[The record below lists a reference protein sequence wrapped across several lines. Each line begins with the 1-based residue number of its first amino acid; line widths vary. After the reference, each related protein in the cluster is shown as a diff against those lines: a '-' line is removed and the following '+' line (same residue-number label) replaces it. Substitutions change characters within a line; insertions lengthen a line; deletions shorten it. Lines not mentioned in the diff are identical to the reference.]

1 MPGAASPLARPLTLQ
16 GGPTTTNIP
25 RLIYGTAWKKAQT
38 QGLVQAAL
46 TAGFRGIDT
55 AAQPRHYKE
64 ALVAEG
70 LRAALRSGAIPS
82 RADVYVQT
90 KYTPV
95 GGQDLDDLPYDPEAE
110 LEEQVK
116 QSVESSLANFAV
128 GTAGGS
134 GGGDDEAYLDCLVL
148 HSPLPTIPETLRV
161 WQTMATY
168 VPHKVR
174 HLGISN
180 VSLPVLRALCQ
191 AAAATQSPHPPFPKP
206 AVVQNRVRAGYYQPD
221 LYAFCRDEGIVFQSF
236 WTLSANP
243 NLLASAA
250 VAAVAEG
257 AGVSSPVALYSVLLG
272 FERFTVL
279 DGTTSQEHMKED
291 LEGIEKV
298 GVWAAG
304 EGKAV
309 FESSVVQIKEMMGYT
324 S

>member
-16 GGPTTTNIP
+16 GGPTTTIIP

-90 KYTPV
+90 KYTP
-95 GGQDLDDLPYDPEAE
+95 
-110 LEEQVK
+110 LEEQVR

-128 GTAGGS
+128 GAAGGGG

-161 WQTMATY
+161 WQAMATY